1 VPLIRYPFFCNEI
14 SSQIRQL
21 QLALFSCKH
30 LLIEVLPLL
39 WLQVVTYSSVLVS
52 LRVSPHGNERLNK
65 RELDGT
71 NFLVFR
77 FLFFFFFPYNATSS
91 KAGNTELATCFAYFT
106 YYLPLLYNG
115 NILELSV
122 VRKLCVYP
130 IGLTG
135 TLNRNGKGNVIP
147 LQARCGPEGG

>member
-1 VPLIRYPFFCNEI
+1 MPLIRYPFFCNEI

-39 WLQVVTYSSVLVS
+39 WLQVETYRGVLVF
-52 LRVSPHGNERLNK
+52 LRVSPHGNEGLNK

-71 NFLVFR
+71 NFLIFR
-77 FLFFFFFPYNATSS
+77 FLFFFSDNAASS
-91 KAGNTELATCFAYFT
+91 KAGNSGLATCFTYFT

-122 VRKLCVYP
+122 VRKQCLYP
-130 IGLTG
+130 LMLTG
-135 TLNRNGKGNVIP
+135 TMNRNGKGNVIP
-147 LQARCGPEGG
+147 LQARCGPESG